1 MIFKKHKTQKP
12 YSDYSTETMEHKDD
26 GKDAFKAPEVGLPW
40 RSNGWDSAF
49 PLRGVWVQPLAGE
62 LGSPHAV
69 CWDQNN

>member
-1 MIFKKHKTQKP
+1 MTTQQKP
-12 YSDYSTETMEHKDD
+12 WNTEDD

-49 PLRGVWVQPLAGE
+49 PLRGVRVQSLAGE

-69 CWDQNN
+69 CRDQNN